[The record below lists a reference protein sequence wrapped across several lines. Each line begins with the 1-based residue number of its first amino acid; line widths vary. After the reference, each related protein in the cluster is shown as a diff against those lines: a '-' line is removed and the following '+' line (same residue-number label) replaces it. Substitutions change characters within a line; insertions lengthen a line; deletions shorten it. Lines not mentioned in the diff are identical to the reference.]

1 MLLYGCK
8 ASGPTGLTYLSEEP
22 YRHWKPIQIYQ
33 TPQFKMPARL
43 DNNDPA
49 LVLQKTFWQR
59 RMNKLAYTARYQISS
74 GALSKATNLSSNTIY
89 VPCKELLE
97 FFESLQ
103 IVELEVLPGQVV
115 KETIVD
121 MGKFKTLNRSV
132 MRLRGTMEDAGLI

>member
-1 MLLYGCK
+1 MFLYGCK
-8 ASGPTGLTYLSEEP
+8 AAGTTGLTYLSEEP

-74 GALSKATNLSSNTIY
+74 GAITKASNISSNFSYI
-89 VPCKELLE
+89 PCKELLE

-103 IVELEVLPGQVV
+103 IVELEVLPGQITTE
-115 KETIVD
+115 KPLD

-132 MRLRGTMEDAGLI
+132 MRLRMAMEDAGLI